1 MKTNHTNPIFIKEES
16 PTWGVIIVV
25 YGGWA
30 LLCAHYPTL
39 PAYLAIPALTFL
51 LTLHSSLCHEL
62 IHGHPTRVQQ
72 INDLLGLAPLSLL
85 YPYTIFKMTHLKHHN
100 DAQITLPGIDPESF
114 FYSPKQWAAQ
124 SRTGKKIAW
133 IRMTLAGRLL
143 LGPGLTAIDLG
154 QQAIRAIRQRT
165 AERATWVLH
174 IVLVPT
180 VLVIATQ
187 WFTVPLWEYLLC
199 AYASQSMIMLRSFYE
214 HRAVTSVSER
224 TVLQEACLPL
234 RFLYL
239 NNNYHLVHH
248 RYPTLPWYRIPN
260 EYRRHQKAYLAKN
273 NHYRFKGYSAWL
285 QYLFKPVASPIH
297 PFHVD

>member
-1 MKTNHTNPIFIKEES
+1 
-16 PTWGVIIVV
+16 
-25 YGGWA
+25 
-30 LLCAHYPTL
+30 
-39 PAYLAIPALTFL
+39 
-51 LTLHSSLCHEL
+51 
-62 IHGHPTRVQQ
+62 
-72 INDLLGLAPLSLL
+72 
-85 YPYTIFKMTHLKHHN
+85 MTHLKHHN

-165 AERATWVLH
+165 AERATWVMH

-187 WFTVPLWEYLLC
+187 WFAVPLWEYLLC

-248 RYPTLPWYRIPN
+248 RYPTLPWYQIPN